1 MSIGHFLA
9 GIGAL
14 MWHPTTHKYFLLR
27 RAGHRDYAQGA
38 WECVTGRVDQG
49 ESFEEALHREVREEI
64 EAEVQIEFIVATT
77 HFYRGEAR
85 PENELL
91 GIIYG
96 CTVKNPEQIHVGDE
110 HSECRWMTAQEALDF
125 LPEGYWLRNVI
136 ARAELMKKFL
146 PQELRQVFRQE
157 GFFIG

>member
-1 MSIGHFLA
+1 MSVGRFLA

-14 MWHPTTHKYFLLR
+14 MWDPNNHKYFLLR
-27 RAGHRDYAQGA
+27 RVEHKDYAAGA

-49 ESFEEALHREVREEI
+49 ESFEEALHREVMEEI
-64 EAEVQIEFIVATT
+64 GAKVQIEFIVGTT
-77 HFYRGEAR
+77 HFYRGENK

-96 CTVKNPEQIHVGDE
+96 CTILNPDDLEMGEE
-110 HSECRWMTAQEALDF
+110 HSECQWLSAEQALDF
-125 LPEGYWLRNVI
+125 LPETYWLRNVI
-136 ARAELMKKFL
+136 QRAELLKARL
-146 PQELRQVFRQE
+146 PADLRDIYREE